1 MFADLSDSISRRGK
15 IIIAIWIVAVLILI
29 PPAVRS
35 MDSLGYDMSDLGGLE
50 SSDADRKMSAYFDEA
65 DIDQTRIPLILVS
78 YGSRDG
84 YRQLQ
89 GDEESGI
96 PSYTDYLRTRFLT
109 DKDWLKKLDVSDGLV
124 GIRTY
129 GGPSEG
135 AILLGLVY
143 NQFQSDSDI
152 ASDTGA
158 LRDSVSQFTDD
169 FIYELYEEEA
179 LFDVYVTG
187 NNAVVEDLSS
197 ETVATAIFAAAVVII
212 LTLILTGLFF
222 GSAVT
227 TLIVAASIVPP
238 SVLTMAAMFGLGSM
252 IGVSFISGILVL
264 IGVLAMSFVHCI
276 YMISV
281 YRSELM
287 SCRDRSTA
295 LKETVRITGRPIL
308 STSICLLVCTI
319 TLFLFGDGVFAAFGA
334 CMSAGTALVMLSSLT
349 VPASLM
355 NITRNEL
362 FWSVDPDRGLK
373 PAFIRRI
380 NDRAEDGFGDIMG
393 SISRITSNHGKAVLI
408 VSLCL
413 VACGAGYLADTDM
426 NGDTRYDMSESMATG
441 ESKMGLDILK
451 DNSDGGILHPL
462 RIIAGFDSP
471 VGDIVYDRER
481 GLNRLDWRTDDAASQ
496 MGSLAAS
503 ISDSD
508 RDNISRTTT
517 VMTWT
522 SLRGDYDPSEDD
534 PRTVVSD
541 VSNHLG
547 SIDGTYGIAFDRIIL
562 KLLAAGFTYQEIA
575 ESCGP
580 YIDYGLN
587 ESLGLIGYEM
597 LSDRSIVVTHL
608 RVDAFTCESPMSIR
622 SIQTIE
628 TVEGVVDSVDFA
640 TVSIGGAGVFYKEFM
655 DSTESGFW
663 NAILFVIAAL
673 LIVLAVCLSLGTSV
687 RAIATTVSGAVV
699 SLAVTEYAVLRIW
712 GNVSVTV
719 QVAMLIVCIM
729 IGIWFNAIQEN
740 RITLCRKHGMNWR
753 EASAEMLTTL
763 QPVVV
768 TTSIV
773 LSASFLALCVSGIQM
788 IGQLG
793 FTVAVAILIDAF
805 FVRTFMSPSIW
816 SIRWKGSR
824 RE

>member
-1 MFADLSDSISRRGK
+1 M
-15 IIIAIWIVAVLILI
+15 
-29 PPAVRS
+29 
-35 MDSLGYDMSDLGGLE
+35 
-50 SSDADRKMSAYFDEA
+50 
-65 DIDQTRIPLILVS
+65 
-78 YGSRDG
+78 
-84 YRQLQ
+84 
-89 GDEESGI
+89 
-96 PSYTDYLRTRFLT
+96 
-109 DKDWLKKLDVSDGLV
+109 
-124 GIRTY
+124 
-129 GGPSEG
+129 
-135 AILLGLVY
+135 
-143 NQFQSDSDI
+143 
-152 ASDTGA
+152 
-158 LRDSVSQFTDD
+158 
-169 FIYELYEEEA
+169 
-179 LFDVYVTG
+179 
-187 NNAVVEDLSS
+187 
-197 ETVATAIFAAAVVII
+197 
-212 LTLILTGLFF
+212 
-222 GSAVT
+222 
-227 TLIVAASIVPP
+227 
-238 SVLTMAAMFGLGSM
+238 
-252 IGVSFISGILVL
+252 
-264 IGVLAMSFVHCI
+264 
-276 YMISV
+276 
-281 YRSELM
+281 
-287 SCRDRSTA
+287 
-295 LKETVRITGRPIL
+295 
-308 STSICLLVCTI
+308 
-319 TLFLFGDGVFAAFGA
+319 
-334 CMSAGTALVMLSSLT
+334 
-349 VPASLM
+349 
-355 NITRNEL
+355 
-362 FWSVDPDRGLK
+362 
-373 PAFIRRI
+373 
-380 NDRAEDGFGDIMG
+380 
-393 SISRITSNHGKAVLI
+393 
-408 VSLCL
+408 
-413 VACGAGYLADTDM
+413 
-426 NGDTRYDMSESMATG
+426 
-441 ESKMGLDILK
+441 
-451 DNSDGGILHPL
+451 
-462 RIIAGFDSP
+462 
-471 VGDIVYDRER
+471 
-481 GLNRLDWRTDDAASQ
+481 
-496 MGSLAAS
+496 
-503 ISDSD
+503 
-508 RDNISRTTT
+508 
-517 VMTWT
+517 
-522 SLRGDYDPSEDD
+522 
-534 PRTVVSD
+534 VSD

-608 RVDAFTCESPMSIR
+608 RIDAVTCESPMSIR

-655 DSTESGFW
+655 SSTESGFW

-699 SLAVTEYAVLRIW
+699 SLAVTEYAVLSIW

-805 FVRTFMSPSIW
+805 LVRTFMSPSIW